1 MIRVQIEC
9 VHLATEIKIRYIEID
24 NNCKKDMK
32 L

>member
-24 NNCKKDMK
+24 NCKKDMK